1 MWWKRFIGRVLTL
14 VAYIPFTLCALSIL
28 LGMGFGWLANHLADW
43 GEAMEKGPVTPSKS
57 PSANNS

>member
-1 MWWKRFIGRVLTL
+1 MWWKKFIGRVLTL

-28 LGMGFGWLANHLADW
+28 LGMGFGWLANRLADW
-43 GEAMEKGPVTPSKS
+43 GEAMEGATPSKS